1 MNLLMEYKGY
11 HASVEYDAEDDIFF
25 GKVIGISD
33 LISFHGES
41 IIEVEKNFRESIDD
55 YFEFCE
61 EVGKIPEKIR
71 RDI

>member
-61 EVGKIPEKIR
+61 EVGKAPDEPFEE
-71 RDI
+71 